1 MAEHTTREW
10 LQGPNTH
17 GRSEAG
23 RLLGLGVVKYGK
35 RFAVALAAATSLVLV
50 ACGSDVT
57 GDQLEESMGN
67 ATPDPS
73 PQAADPAGTVFPF
86 DAIEDLDTTDGVIAV
101 RTANALTVGTL
112 DQLRDGS
119 AAAHPLSG
127 ECGDVSANAGT
138 FALGCGTSI
147 MLVRADDPGQADT
160 LDVDERVTSATVT
173 SSGDVL
179 AGSNSERD
187 VWLYRDG
194 ELADTF
200 SVARETDQL
209 QAVPVDGQA
218 DSVVRTNRF
227 DTTVQDIDWGNGR
240 QGGTLRAGLGVGK
253 IAAGANGLLL
263 AADATGDQLLVYT
276 TDDIIRL
283 HQMAPV
289 PESPWDAAWDNSN
302 QVAWVTSTATNTATG
317 YDISRG
323 VPLQRGELAT
333 VGDAQ
338 SIATLDDATLLI
350 ASASGG
356 GLQVVEPDELHL
368 DELPAATAA
377 ADAPTQQSPSSQHN
391 EG

>member
-1 MAEHTTREW
+1 
-10 LQGPNTH
+10 
-17 GRSEAG
+17 
-23 RLLGLGVVKYGK
+23 
-35 RFAVALAAATSLVLV
+35 
-50 ACGSDVT
+50 
-57 GDQLEESMGN
+57 MGN

-73 PQAADPAGTVFPF
+73 PQALDFAGEVLPF

-101 RTANALTVGTL
+101 RTANELTVGTL
-112 DQLRDGS
+112 AQLQDGS
-119 AAAHPLSG
+119 ATAHPLAR

-138 FALGCGTSI
+138 FALGCGNSI
-147 MLVRADDPGQADT
+147 MLVHADHPEQADA
-160 LDVDERVTSATVT
+160 LDVEEHVTSATVT

-283 HQMAPV
+283 HQMAPA
-289 PESPWDAAWDNSN
+289 PESPWDVAWDAHN
-302 QVAWVTSTATNTATG
+302 QLAWVASTANNTATG

-356 GLQVVEPDELHL
+356 GLQVVGPDELHL
-368 DELPAATAA
+368 DALPAATAA
-377 ADAPTQQSPSSQHN
+377 ADAPPQQSPSSQHN